1 MKLLKGDDLMGIL
14 EGRTAIVVGASSG
27 VGYGCALRYIEEGA
41 NVLACAIDEEGLL
54 KLEKEATEKGLNGK
68 VKILVCDVAKEE
80 DLDNIVETT
89 VKEFGTVEILAC
101 IAQGGLSSHTHLLET
116 TSEICLESYKTGPLY
131 TMLLMQ
137 KCFPYMKEQGY
148 GRIITTASGA
158 AISGTTG
165 FTGYSMAKGAI
176 MSLTRVA
183 AKEWAKYGITVNC
196 FLPVIKTDAFNNTEQ
211 GKAAME
217 QLKKVIP
224 VGFVGD
230 SYKDSSPILAFIAS
244 EQAGYYNAQMVG
256 IDGGLNL
263 LA

>member
-1 MKLLKGDDLMGIL
+1 MGIL

-41 NVLACAIDEEGLL
+41 NVLACSIDEEGLV
-54 KLEKEATEKGLNGK
+54 KLEKEAKDKGLKGK
-68 VKILVCDVAKEE
+68 VKILVCDVAIEE

-101 IAQGGLSSHTHLLET
+101 IAQGGLSSHSHLLET
-116 TSEICLESYKTGPLY
+116 STAVALESYTTGPLY

-137 KCFPYMKEQGY
+137 KCFPYMKEQKY

-158 AISGTTG
+158 AVSGTVG
-165 FTGYSMAKGAI
+165 FTAYAMAKGAI
-176 MSLTRVA
+176 MSLSRVA
-183 AKEWAKYGITVNC
+183 SQEWAKYGITVNC
-196 FLPVIKTDAFNNTEQ
+196 FLPVIKTEAFNNTEQ

-217 QLKKVIP
+217 QLTAIIP
-224 VGFVGD
+224 TGFVGE
-230 SYKDSSPILAFIAS
+230 SYKDGSPILAFIAS
-244 EQAGYYNAQMVG
+244 ESAGYLNGQMIG